1 MIQTTHLNDLL
12 NSQLKAGYRLCTR
25 GAKIKH
31 NLTMDYGWYMLTG
44 IQPNANHKFVDML
57 SNGKVNLSSNPL
69 DEIELI
75 QRGLDIK
82 SVEKFRLELRWDIQ
96 SFAKSIGT
104 NTRTFERHI
113 KEHKR
118 LNATLSENTFELAH
132 LAAICID
139 YHENIERWNKWL
151 NTCSLQ
157 FSSKT
162 PLTFVNTIAG
172 RRLIRNAVNSLKHGY
187 NA

>member
-1 MIQTTHLNDLL
+1 MTAIRSNPTISLILEVLLL
-12 NSQLKAGYRLCTR
+12 NITFSGFEVC
-25 GAKIKH
+25 
-31 NLTMDYGWYMLTG
+31 MPSD
-44 IQPNANHKFVDML
+44 IQSSANHKFVDIL

-82 SVEKFRLELRWDIQ
+82 SVEKFRLQLGWDIQ
-96 SFAKSIGT
+96 SFAKAIGT
-104 NTRTFERHI
+104 NTRTFESHK

-132 LAAICID
+132 LASTCID
-139 YHENIERWNKWL
+139 YFESIERWNKWL

-172 RRLIRNAVNSLKHGY
+172 RRLIRSVVNSLKYGY

>member
-1 MIQTTHLNDLL
+1 MLLL
-12 NSQLKAGYRLCTR
+12 NITFSGFEVC
-25 GAKIKH
+25 
-31 NLTMDYGWYMLTG
+31 MPSD
-44 IQPNANHKFVDML
+44 IQPSANHKFVDIL
-57 SNGKVNLSSNPL
+57 SNGKVTLSSNPL

-75 QRGLDIK
+75 QCGLDIK
-82 SVEKFRLELRWDIQ
+82 SVEKFRLQLRWDIQ
-96 SFAKSIGT
+96 SFAKAIGA
-104 NTRTFERHI
+104 NTRTFESHK

-132 LAAICID
+132 LASTCID
-139 YHENIERWNKWL
+139 YFESIERWNKWL

-172 RRLIRNAVNSLKHGY
+172 RRLIRNVVNSLKYGY

>member
-1 MIQTTHLNDLL
+1 MPSD
-12 NSQLKAGYRLCTR
+12 
-25 GAKIKH
+25 
-31 NLTMDYGWYMLTG
+31 
-44 IQPNANHKFVDML
+44 IQPSANHKFVEVL
-57 SNGKVNLSSNPL
+57 SNGKVTLNSNPL

-82 SVEKFRLELRWDIQ
+82 SVEKFRLQLGWDIQ
-96 SFAKSIGT
+96 SFAKAIGT
-104 NTRTFERHI
+104 NIRTLKRHK
-113 KEHKR
+113 KEYTR

-132 LAAICID
+132 LASACID
-139 YHENIERWNKWL
+139 YFENIERWNKWL
-151 NTCSLQ
+151 NTYSLQ

-172 RRLIRNAVNSLKHGY
+172 RRLIRNVINSLKYGY